1 MWCPSPHKVEILML
15 IQSRDKDL
23 VSCATLRTT
32 FALQATDYSVLL
44 HLIHESI
51 FVPIC
56 CRTYFTTL
64 LSLPVLVP
72 FGMVFVGWLCWK
84 NSTGQ
89 WGHNILFEFSHTH
102 LGLGVSE
109 YHLGQLKAKIA
120 KLRTQLLEPPKVP
133 YLACITWEWLK
144 QTCIS
149 CVSQYV
155 LWCSLTEG
163 Y

>member
-1 MWCPSPHKVEILML
+1 MNPYLFPSVVVPTLLLVYPSPFW
-15 IQSRDKDL
+15 S
-23 VSCATLRTT
+23 
-32 FALQATDYSVLL
+32 LL
-44 HLIHESI
+44 EWCLWDD
-51 FVPIC
+51 C
-56 CRTYFTTL
+56 
-64 LSLPVLVP
+64 
-72 FGMVFVGWLCWK
+72 VGK

-89 WGHNILFEFSHTH
+89 RGHNIVFEFAHTH

-144 QTCIS
+144 LLEVKQTCIS

-155 LWCSLTEG
+155 L
-163 Y
+163 